1 MQLTLYIGVLTVC
14 GHKYCT
20 DCLRLWWR
28 AHRTCP
34 MCKKPLKLNDFHQ
47 ITYKPQQLVAQ
58 EEESP
63 VKFDH
68 ERHSKN
74 AIYSDIS
81 SGLLN
86 QIKNIDLDGSFGT
99 KIDTLAR
106 HIIWL
111 REHDPG
117 AKSIVF
123 SQYKNFLTVLQR
135 AFHRFKIVNSSVDA
149 PGGIEKFK
157 RDPAVRHLSTIVNNC
172 CRAILIFRRSNASCY
187 TGRHSRQD

>member
-1 MQLTLYIGVLTVC
+1 MLQLTFVSGVLTVC

-20 DCLRLWWR
+20 YCVRLWWR

-34 MCKKPLKLNDFHQ
+34 ICKKPLRLRDFHQ
-47 ITYKPQQLVAQ
+47 ITYKPQDLVAQ
-58 EEESP
+58 EEEPSA
-63 VKFDH
+63 KFDH
-68 ERHSKN
+68 ERHSQN

-81 SGLLN
+81 SGVLN
-86 QIKNIDLDGSFGT
+86 EIKNIDLDDSFGT

-106 HIIWL
+106 HIMWL

-135 AFHRFKIVNSSVDA
+135 AFHRFKIVSSSVDT
-149 PGGIEKFK
+149 PGGIERFK
-157 RDPAVRHLSTIVNNC
+157 KDPAVRCLNKNQKDRC
-172 CRAILIFRRSNASCY
+172 
-187 TGRHSRQD
+187 